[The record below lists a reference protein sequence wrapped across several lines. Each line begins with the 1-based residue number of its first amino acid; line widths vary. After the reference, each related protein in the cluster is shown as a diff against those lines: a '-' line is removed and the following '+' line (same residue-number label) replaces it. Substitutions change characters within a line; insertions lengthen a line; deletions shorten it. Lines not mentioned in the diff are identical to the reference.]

1 MLLTYIKRFSFL
13 LILVAG
19 LVGQSFKVSVVYA
32 DTMCCLSRQ
41 GNNCHLKDA
50 VVGCGAGATLTRPNV
65 WCGVSITSGKE
76 VCLDTSYFQL
86 PPQEKICADVVRE
99 SEKGVLYD
107 GGYIYNDQDCIY
119 KSPEK
124 EVLCSAESSCRD
136 LLISETN
143 CSVFDSDRDLCL
155 NNPNCFYDVAACYN
169 RNNASICNRLS
180 QRFCGTKSESG
191 AIEGSLVCTW
201 DTATNRCLT
210 RVEQEMSSNFQYHD
224 SSLLTP
230 CAAKGNCRSINDLL
244 AILLKQTT
252 IVFRLIGTAAFL
264 FFVYGGFTIILSFG
278 NPEKVQQGKQILTA
292 AIIGII
298 IIFGAYILVKF
309 ILDTLGATGFASTL
323 F

>member
-1 MLLTYIKRFSFL
+1 MLGKFFRQFVF
-13 LILVAG
+13 LVAVIVFS
-19 LVGQSFKVSVVYA
+19 LFMIKTV
-32 DTMCCLSRQ
+32 
-41 GNNCHLKDA
+41 
-50 VVGCGAGATLTRPNV
+50 
-65 WCGVSITSGKE
+65 
-76 VCLDTSYFQL
+76 
-86 PPQEKICADVVRE
+86 
-99 SEKGVLYD
+99 
-107 GGYIYNDQDCIY
+107 
-119 KSPEK
+119 
-124 EVLCSAESSCRD
+124 SAESMCCVSGNTCSLKTETNSCEIPTVGSDVRVCGPMWNSTDGSFVCINNIARISGEGYYCGPVTNQTWIDEISNSLSDGRRTGEVCIRVNIKEVPCSQEAFCRD
-136 LLISETN
+136 ELAASTD
-143 CSVFDSDRDLCL
+143 CSIFDSDRDLCL
-155 NNPNCFYDVAACYN
+155 NNPNCFYDVEACYN

-210 RVEQEMSSNFQYHD
+210 RVEQEMSSNFKYYD
-224 SSLLTP
+224 NSLLTP
-230 CAAKGNCRSINDLL
+230 CAAKGNCRSVNDLL

-298 IIFGAYILVKF
+298 IIFGAYILVEF
-309 ILDTLGATGFASTL
+309 ILSTLGAAGFASTL

>member
-1 MLLTYIKRFSFL
+1 
-13 LILVAG
+13 
-19 LVGQSFKVSVVYA
+19 
-32 DTMCCLSRQ
+32 
-41 GNNCHLKDA
+41 
-50 VVGCGAGATLTRPNV
+50 
-65 WCGVSITSGKE
+65 
-76 VCLDTSYFQL
+76 
-86 PPQEKICADVVRE
+86 
-99 SEKGVLYD
+99 
-107 GGYIYNDQDCIY
+107 
-119 KSPEK
+119 
-124 EVLCSAESSCRD
+124 
-136 LLISETN
+136 
-143 CSVFDSDRDLCL
+143 L

-309 ILDTLGATGFASTL
+309 ILGTLGATGFASTL